1 MLKQGTLEKRYEGI
15 ADCFKR
21 VKNEEGVRA
30 YWKGNFTN
38 VLRYFP
44 TQALNFAF
52 KDYFKKLFGFKKEV
66 DGYTK
71 WFCGNLASGGM
82 AGATSLLFVYSLDY
96 ARTKLTNDN
105 KNAKKG
111 GTK

>member
-44 TQALNFAF
+44 T
-52 KDYFKKLFGFKKEV
+52 
-66 DGYTK
+66 
-71 WFCGNLASGGM
+71 
-82 AGATSLLFVYSLDY
+82 
-96 ARTKLTNDN
+96 
-105 KNAKKG
+105 
-111 GTK
+111 